1 MNQVFWR
8 LIRLTAPFWRRM
20 LLATAFGAAT
30 VACGIGLLSTSAYI
44 ISKAALQPSIA
55 ELQIAIV
62 GVRFFGISRAGFRY
76 LERLISHDINL
87 RLLARLRVWLYQA
100 VEPLAPARLVQ
111 AHSAD
116 ILTRIAADVET
127 LENLFVRVLAPS
139 LVALTITAAVT
150 ALILILAP
158 SLALLFLASM
168 ALGGICLPL
177 MARRMARVHGSAMVT
192 TRAELNRA
200 LVDAIQGSADL
211 LAVGGAPTQKARL
224 ESLGARLL
232 GFQNRMGSVSALVTA
247 FSGLWVNLTVLGV
260 LMISIPMVHTAS
272 LDGVLLGVLALA
284 AIASFEAI
292 LPLPLALQYLD
303 NSLVAGRRILELVD
317 SQPLVVDPPDPSVMP
332 PAPGIQVSNLTF
344 RYGQAEA
351 PALHEIS
358 LTIPCNGKVAL
369 VGPSG
374 AGKST
379 LVNLL
384 LRFWEYQ
391 TGSIK
396 LGDVELQELAQ
407 EDVRRAISVVSQSTH
422 LFNTTVRENL
432 LLAQPDASEQQMI
445 EAAHQAQIHDTICS
459 FPAGYDT
466 WIGER
471 GLQLSGGERQRL
483 AIARAILKRAPI
495 LILDEPT
502 ANLDAISEKQI
513 LDQLYSLMQV
523 KTTLLV
529 THRLLGL
536 HTMDQILVLQNGRLV
551 ERGTHDDLLSRNGYY
566 ARMWRLERLVL
577 V

>member
-8 LIRLTAPFWRRM
+8 LIRLTAPYWRRM
-20 LLATAFGAAT
+20 VLATGFGAAT
-30 VACGIGLLSTSAYI
+30 IASGIGLLTTSAYI

-76 LERLISHDINL
+76 LERLISHDVTL

-100 VEPLAPARLVQ
+100 VEPLAPARLMQ

-116 ILTRIAADVET
+116 LLTRIAADVET
-127 LENLFVRVLAPS
+127 LENLFVRVIAPS
-139 LVALTITAAVT
+139 MVALTITAVVT
-150 ALILILAP
+150 LLVFTLAP

-168 ALGGICLPL
+168 AFGGICLPL
-177 MARRMARVHGSAMVT
+177 MAHRMARIHGRAIVT
-192 TRAELNRA
+192 TRAELNQG

-211 LAVGGAPTQKARL
+211 LAFGGAAIQTARVGG
-224 ESLGARLL
+224 LGARLL
-232 GFQNRMGSVSALVTA
+232 GLQNRMGSVSALVTA
-247 FSGLWVNLTVLGV
+247 LSGLWVNLTVLGV
-260 LMISIPMVHTAS
+260 LVVSIPLVRTAS
-272 LDGVLLGVLALA
+272 LDGVMLGVVVLA
-284 AIASFEAI
+284 AISSFEAI
-292 LPLPLALQYLD
+292 LPLPVALQYLD
-303 NSLVAGRRILELVD
+303 NSLAAGRRILELVD
-317 SQPLVVDPPDPSVMP
+317 SRPLVVDPPAPSPVP
-332 PAPGIQVSNLTF
+332 PILAIRVSDLTF
-344 RYGQAEA
+344 RYEPGEA
-351 PALHEIS
+351 PALQQVS
-358 LTIPCNGKVAL
+358 FSIPYHGKVAL

-396 LGDVELQELAQ
+396 VGDTELRELAQ
-407 EDVRRAISVVSQSTH
+407 EDVRRMISLVSQSTY
-422 LFNTTVRENL
+422 LFNATVRENL
-432 LLAQPDASEQQMI
+432 LLAQPEASEQQMF
-445 EAAHQAQIHDTICS
+445 EAARQARIHDVICS

-495 LILDEPT
+495 LVLDEPT
-502 ANLDAISEKQI
+502 ANLDAISERQI
-513 LDQLYSLMQV
+513 LDQLVGLMQFR
-523 KTTLLV
+523 TTLLV

-536 HTMDQILVLQNGRLV
+536 QSMDQILVLKDGRLV
-551 ERGTHDDLLSRNGYY
+551 ECGTHDDLLSGNGYY
-566 ARMWRLERLVL
+566 SRMWHLERLTFG
-577 V
+577 